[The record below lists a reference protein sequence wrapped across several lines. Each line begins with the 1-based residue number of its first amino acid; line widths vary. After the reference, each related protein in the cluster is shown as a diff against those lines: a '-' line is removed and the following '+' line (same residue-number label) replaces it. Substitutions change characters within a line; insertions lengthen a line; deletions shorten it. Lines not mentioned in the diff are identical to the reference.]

1 MTEQDELLKK
11 RFAELAAQSHGTN
24 SYTFTGFLGEAE
36 SAVYYQMEREL
47 AYAGVTVFGGRA
59 EASRNMIRFGS
70 QEEFGYVEEF
80 PIRCICIEPL
90 HQKFADALSHRDFLG
105 AVMNLGIERSEV
117 GDIVVQD
124 KKAYLFASEKMT
136 PYICENLDKVKHTN
150 VRCLVTEELP
160 REAQVHTE
168 SMVLQVSS
176 ERVDAVASKVFRLSR
191 SEILDYF
198 RTRKV
203 FVNGR
208 LCENNSYY
216 LKEAD
221 TVSVRGYGK
230 FRFSGVLSLS
240 RKGKQNVL
248 IEKYV

>member
-1 MTEQDELLKK
+1 
-11 RFAELAAQSHGTN
+11 
-24 SYTFTGFLGEAE
+24 
-36 SAVYYQMEREL
+36 
-47 AYAGVTVFGGRA
+47 
-59 EASRNMIRFGS
+59 
-70 QEEFGYVEEF
+70 
-80 PIRCICIEPL
+80 
-90 HQKFADALSHRDFLG
+90 
-105 AVMNLGIERSEV
+105 MNLGIERSEV

-124 KKAYLFASEKMT
+124 KKAYLFASEKMA
-136 PYICENLDKVKHTN
+136 PYICENLDKVKHTY

-168 SMVLQVSS
+168 NMVLQVSS